1 MLSPS
6 RRRGDVL
13 AGLVLAA
20 LGTYIAGQSLA
31 WQVLGPS
38 GPGPGFFPLIYGALM
53 VVLSLAL
60 VVKATMRRPARAA
73 ATPAPLEEPAREP
86 ALDSDPRAAIAIWL
100 LFVATIAAIKYVGF
114 LIAFGLLLLLTSRL
128 VFSRPLWQG
137 AVAAIVA
144 PPLFYLVF
152 VLGLQVRLPVGTL
165 TGI

>member
-1 MLSPS
+1 
-6 RRRGDVL
+6 
-13 AGLVLAA
+13 
-20 LGTYIAGQSLA
+20 
-31 WQVLGPS
+31 
-38 GPGPGFFPLIYGALM
+38 
-53 VVLSLAL
+53 
-60 VVKATMRRPARAA
+60 MRRPARAA
-73 ATPAPLEEPAREP
+73 ATPAPLEEP